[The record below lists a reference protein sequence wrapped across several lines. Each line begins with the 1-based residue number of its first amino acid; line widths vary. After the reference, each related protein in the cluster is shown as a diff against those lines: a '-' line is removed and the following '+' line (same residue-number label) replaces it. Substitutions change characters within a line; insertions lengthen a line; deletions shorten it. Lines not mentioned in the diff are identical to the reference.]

1 MADHSKILI
10 IEDDPHTVGF
20 LQLGL
25 RQASFDVYVAADGR
39 AGIELFCGHQPDL
52 VLLDLMLPG
61 LDGWEVCRRLRA
73 HSDVPILVLTARD
86 DVRDKV
92 NLFALGADDYIVKP
106 FSFDEL
112 LARIRV
118 ALRKRG
124 RTNEIEEMTFSDIV
138 LRVDTREVLRSGV
151 TVQLTAKEFDL
162 LRYFMSN
169 PRRVLTKETILN
181 QIWGYEYTGDSNIV
195 EVYVGRLRRALGEPP
210 VIHTVRGVGY
220 SLRAYP

>member
-1 MADHSKILI
+1 
-10 IEDDPHTVGF
+10 
-20 LQLGL
+20 
-25 RQASFDVYVAADGR
+25 
-39 AGIELFCGHQPDL
+39 
-52 VLLDLMLPG
+52 
-61 LDGWEVCRRLRA
+61 
-73 HSDVPILVLTARD
+73 
-86 DVRDKV
+86 
-92 NLFALGADDYIVKP
+92 
-106 FSFDEL
+106 
-112 LARIRV
+112 
-118 ALRKRG
+118 
-124 RTNEIEEMTFSDIV
+124 